1 MLDSDKGWR
10 EKSKR
15 EGRHKI
21 SRQQDGT
28 EVTWYENT
36 PLGMWLLRGHLGES
50 LKERRGLA
58 SICLKDQHSKCEEY
72 FLGTSAGQWVWK
84 NWKGNEVRENNVRG

>member
-28 EVTWYENT
+28 EVTW
-36 PLGMWLLRGHLGES
+36 
-50 LKERRGLA
+50 
-58 SICLKDQHSKCEEY
+58 
-72 FLGTSAGQWVWK
+72 
-84 NWKGNEVRENNVRG
+84 